1 MVILQSMQKSSMH
14 TKQIYKLQKIYI
26 EKIILARKLRKNNLS
41 KETNTNI
48 EIILKTKLV

>member
-26 EKIILARKLRKNNLS
+26 GKIILARKL
-41 KETNTNI
+41 TQ
-48 EIILKTKLV
+48 ILKLYLKQN